1 MWWHGRTII
10 NGNGTSE
17 SFNWGKERDIKEHIE
32 TLNYVTEGF
41 NNIKLNLPV
50 CPVAVEKAGYVE
62 DVECGN
68 TLFVQEEI
76 RPVPLLIPTDIIC
89 DGLRCPIPPIEG
101 QLTNREPELS
111 SAIIQEFQLIVPY
124 IETLIRDTENGTSV
138 KGILLGVLLPEVFVY
153 LLEFCWSSRK
163 KAEKDRDEAPA
174 EKESEGPK
182 RPAQTHDNMEEEAEL
197 SRSGSKKKEEP
208 RSAKKKKKVHH
219 SEAHEHQGSQR
230 PNNNATMNAEEEKE
244 LKQLLQQFI
253 CQCLEG
259 DF

>member
-1 MWWHGRTII
+1 MEGPSSMEMEPLKALT
-10 NGNGTSE
+10 
-17 SFNWGKERDIKEHIE
+17 GKERDIKEHIE
-32 TLNYVTEGF
+32 TSNYVTEGF
-41 NNIKLNLPV
+41 NFIKLSLPV
-50 CPVAVEKAGYVE
+50 CPVSVEKAVYVE

-76 RPVPLLIPTDIIC
+76 RPVPLLIPTDIRC

-138 KGILLGVLLPEVFVY
+138 KGILLGVLLPQVFVY

-174 EKESEGPK
+174 EKESEGPQ

-197 SRSGSKKKEEP
+197 RGSGSKKKEEP
-208 RSAKKKKKVHH
+208 RSAKKKKKLHH
-219 SEAHEHQGSQR
+219 SEAQEHQGSQR
-230 PNNNATMNAEEEKE
+230 PNNNATMNTEEEKE
-244 LKQLLQQFI
+244 LKQLFQKFI

>member
-1 MWWHGRTII
+1 MGLLRGFYTMYSTMSQ
-10 NGNGTSE
+10 TSDPCT
-17 SFNWGKERDIKEHIE
+17 FLLQERDIKEHIE

-41 NNIKLNLPV
+41 NYIKLSLPV
-50 CPVAVEKAGYVE
+50 CPVSVEKAGYVE

-76 RPVPLLIPTDIIC
+76 RPVPLLIPTDIRC

-124 IETLIRDTENGTSV
+124 IETLISDTENGTSV
-138 KGILLGVLLPEVFVY
+138 KGIILGFLLPEIFAF
-153 LLEFCWSSRK
+153 LLEFCYGHWSSRK
-163 KAEKDRDEAPA
+163 KAEKEKDEAPSER
-174 EKESEGPK
+174 EKEGPQ
-182 RPAQTHDNMEEEAEL
+182 RPALTHDNMEEEF
-197 SRSGSKKKEEP
+197 GGT
-208 RSAKKKKKVHH
+208 KKKKKQRH
-219 SEAHEHQGSQR
+219 SETHDHQGSEKPKSSER
-230 PNNNATMNAEEEKE
+230 ITAEEETE

>member
-1 MWWHGRTII
+1 MRSLIFTLFIFIG
-10 NGNGTSE
+10 
-17 SFNWGKERDIKEHIE
+17 FLQERDIKEHIE

-41 NNIKLNLPV
+41 NYIKLSLPV
-50 CPVAVEKAGYVE
+50 CPVSVEKAGYVE

-76 RPVPLLIPTDIIC
+76 RPVPLLIPTDIRC

-101 QLTNREPELS
+101 QLTNPHLELS
-111 SAIIQEFQLIVPY
+111 SAIIEEFQLIVPY

-138 KGILLGVLLPEVFVY
+138 KGILLGVLLPEVFAF
-153 LLEFCWSSRK
+153 LLEFCYGHWF
-163 KAEKDRDEAPA
+163 KDRDEAPA
-174 EKESEGPK
+174 EKEREGPQD
-182 RPAQTHDNMEEEAEL
+182 PDQTHDNMEEEAEL

-208 RSAKKKKKVHH
+208 RSAKKKKQRQ
-219 SEAHEHQGSQR
+219 SEAQEHQGSQR
-230 PNNNATMNAEEEKE
+230 PNNNATIKGEEEKE